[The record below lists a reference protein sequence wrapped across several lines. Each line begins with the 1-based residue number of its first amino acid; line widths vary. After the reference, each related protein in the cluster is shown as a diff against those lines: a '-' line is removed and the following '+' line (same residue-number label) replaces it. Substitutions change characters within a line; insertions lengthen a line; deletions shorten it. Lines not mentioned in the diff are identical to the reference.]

1 MLILAS
7 GQLCVTNTS
16 TKTLRICDHIDCFP
30 CKELIASPPI
40 AAVVQP
46 ATPRTDT
53 LLAAIASSNNAV
65 LAQTVVGL
73 LLELSMISMV
83 ACYCCCRDISPYFS
97 LVAATMLATSTALIG
112 TSALLDG
119 AMSSWFESV
128 RADGEPLEAAAF
140 RFCDSAL
147 SQVLLI
153 GEGVSMRV
161 ASGVLSLAFLLW
173 LFCGAKL
180 LRWIHGEVE
189 DELKKQQAALKKQQ
203 DEAAARK
210 AEAVQAVL
218 VAAKARAQDRQQ
230 EPPPSAKK
238 SATTLVIRIPPTAP
252 DSPQF
257 VAVV

>member
-1 MLILAS
+1 
-7 GQLCVTNTS
+7 
-16 TKTLRICDHIDCFP
+16 
-30 CKELIASPPI
+30 
-40 AAVVQP
+40 
-46 ATPRTDT
+46 
-53 LLAAIASSNNAV
+53 
-65 LAQTVVGL
+65 
-73 LLELSMISMV
+73 
-83 ACYCCCRDISPYFS
+83 
-97 LVAATMLATSTALIG
+97 
-112 TSALLDG
+112 
-119 AMSSWFESV
+119 
-128 RADGEPLEAAAF
+128 
-140 RFCDSAL
+140 
-147 SQVLLI
+147 
-153 GEGVSMRV
+153 MRV

-238 SATTLVIRIPPTAP
+238 SATPLVIRIPPTAP